1 MSKERLA
8 GGLVGVGARKGVGAE
23 LRHVN
28 FIPAQWGDG
37 VDFFFFSR
45 KSQFT
50 SHEPLAEMT
59 KECILPQKEK

>member
-28 FIPAQWGDG
+28 FIPAQWGGG
-37 VDFFFFSR
+37 VDFFFFFL
-45 KSQFT
+45 FT
-50 SHEPLAEMT
+50 
-59 KECILPQKEK
+59 